1 MNCPFRRTDPF
12 SPRTRPNKWDRAGR
26 SQPLARLRTSSGW
39 FSAGAGGKA
48 EFGVERRRGKRRNSD
63 SGRPRPQPVGMERC
77 ARILEARFSS
87 VAAAEGDVRA
97 PIASVARVLA
107 PPAPTRAGLA
117 QRAIPTIPTI
127 PPNTYGGIA
136 PNFRCPCGTF
146 CGDWPSRVVEPEGV
160 MKLLTVRF

>member
-1 MNCPFRRTDPF
+1 M
-12 SPRTRPNKWDRAGR
+12 
-26 SQPLARLRTSSGW
+26 Q
-39 FSAGAGGKA
+39 KA

-107 PPAPTRAGLA
+107 PPATTRAGMA
-117 QRAIPTIPTI
+117 QRAIPTIPL
-127 PPNTYGGIA
+127 NSYRGIA
-136 PNFRCPCGTF
+136 PNFRCPCGTS
-146 CGDWPSRVVEPEGV
+146 CGDWPNRVVAPEGV
-160 MKLLTVRF
+160 SKLLTVRF